1 MQKQLHL
8 AFFLPS
14 LAGGGAERIVTT
26 LANALVE
33 RGHHV
38 DLLLAS
44 KQGPLESA
52 VDSRVSLRDF
62 GQKHTAY
69 TIPALVRLLRRRQP
83 DVVVTALLHATVAA
97 TGALRWIQHW
107 DQHAPS
113 LCATVHS
120 LPTVLSAN
128 AAGLR
133 ARILMRIA
141 RPVLQNIDTI
151 VGVSHTVARDL
162 SHFASLSPS
171 DIRVIPN
178 PIDVGAIQTAAKA
191 PCPHKWL
198 QEDPPVIVAA
208 GRLSPEKQYPT
219 LLRALAHLHTKRL
232 TRALILGKGPERDS
246 LVALRDELH
255 LRSHVSFLGF
265 LENPYPAFSRA
276 DLVVIPSPA
285 EAFGNVV
292 VESLACGTPVVA
304 MDDSGG
310 PVEILE
316 NLNANYSPLSSSS
329 PSALADAIDAA
340 LEAQIN
346 TDALQHR
353 AWDFE
358 VSSIV
363 DRYISLLNR
372 IAHST

>member
-1 MQKQLHL
+1 MQRQLHL

-14 LAGGGAERIVTT
+14 LTGGGAERIVTT

-52 VDSRVSLRDF
+52 VDSRVSLLDF
-62 GQKHTAY
+62 GHKHTAY

-97 TGALRWIQHW
+97 YGALRWIQYW
-107 DQHAPS
+107 DQRAPS

-133 ARILMRIA
+133 ARTLMRVA

-171 DIRVIPN
+171 DINVIPN
-178 PIDVGAIQTAAKA
+178 PIDVDAIQTAANA
-191 PCPHKWL
+191 PSPHKWL
-198 QEDPPVIVAA
+198 QEEPPVVVAA
-208 GRLSPEKQYPT
+208 GRLSPEKQYPI
-219 LLRALAHLHTKRL
+219 LLRALAHLRRKHPI
-232 TRALILGKGPERDS
+232 RALILGEGPERDS
-246 LVALRDELH
+246 LVALRNELH
-255 LRSHVSFLGF
+255 LGSHVSFLGF
-265 LENPYPAFSRA
+265 LENPYPILSRA
-276 DLVVIPSPA
+276 DLLVLSSPA

-292 VESLACGTPVVA
+292 VESLTCGTPVVA
-304 MDDSGG
+304 IDDSGG
-310 PVEILE
+310 PVEILD
-316 NLNANYSPLSSSS
+316 NLTANYSPLSSSS
-329 PSALADAIDAA
+329 PSALSDAIAAA

-346 TDALQHR
+346 TDALQRR
-353 AWDFE
+353 ARDFD
-358 VSSIV
+358 VSIIV
-363 DRYISLLNR
+363 DRYVSLLNR
-372 IAHST
+372 IADPK